1 MSSTLCRLILIPC
14 LMLAGVLA
22 GLPDSTALE
31 RAVSKAFAAPPL
43 VGPGMQPS
51 PAAGAP
57 VPAPDTLIAN
67 AALAVVPAAPPAETS
82 GGEVPRAADRHGR
95 LLASLYASF
104 VTLQALDAH
113 STLVAI
119 DRGARET
126 NPMMAPLVDRPAAFV
141 ALKAGTAAGV
151 LYMTERV
158 RRHSPL
164 GAVLMM
170 AAFNSAYATVVARN
184 YRVAAQLAR

>member
-1 MSSTLCRLILIPC
+1 VL
-14 LMLAGVLA
+14 LAGVLA
-22 GLPDSTALE
+22 GLPDFTALE
-31 RAVSKAFAAPPL
+31 RAVSKAFASPPLAEPGKPLSPASEALAPP
-43 VGPGMQPS
+43 PE
-51 PAAGAP
+51 
-57 VPAPDTLIAN
+57 TLIAD
-67 AALAVVPAAPPAETS
+67 AAGPGVVPPAPPAATS
-82 GGEVPRAADRHGR
+82 GGGALRDTDRHGR

-184 YRVAAQLAR
+184 YRVAARLAR